1 MDIAFRCR
9 LQYNSDITKIR
20 KFFEETETIRIG
32 AGKAGLA
39 FFTTSS
45 NDICFYMAI
54 IHKHDIYQLHVDTST
69 PIWKDGGVIRSLPAN
84 PLIAFIK
91 SKEVDDDLQIE
102 MDKGASLLRL
112 SIMDGNNTV
121 RTSTIPLTIPEMI
134 HEYPD
139 MDHANVVIRV
149 NEFKKLCSD
158 MSKIAGDIII
168 EHQPNAIRLKAST
181 VTSQYGT
188 WDDNAPVETCIVKN
202 APFLKATKI
211 NIGNTKNSQAGIYIS
226 PKYPLKFK
234 VKLGIVDFVI
244 FSKVW
249 MTQ

>member
-32 AGKAGLA
+32 IGKAGIG
-39 FFTTSS
+39 FFATSP
-45 NDICFYMAI
+45 NDVCFYMAV
-54 IHKHDIYQLHVDTST
+54 IHTYDIYQLYVDTST
-69 PIWKDGGVIRSLPAN
+69 ETWKDGGVIRSLPAN
-84 PLIAFIK
+84 PLITFIK

-102 MDKGASLLRL
+102 VDKGASVLKL
-112 SIMDGNNTV
+112 SIMDGNNVV
-121 RTSTIPLTIPEMI
+121 RTSSIPLTIPEMI

-139 MDHANVVIRV
+139 MDCANVVIRV

-158 MSKIAGDIII
+158 MSKISGDIII
-168 EHQPNAIRLKAST
+168 EHQPNAIRLKSGT
-181 VTSQYGT
+181 IISQYGT
-188 WDDNAPVETCIVKN
+188 WDDNMPLETCIVKN

-226 PKYPLKFK
+226 PKHPLKFK
-234 VKLGIVDFVI
+234 VKLGIVDFSI
-244 FSKVW
+244 FSRVW
-249 MTQ
+249 IN